1 MTITTGS
8 IMAKTPEAHDDAD
21 AHQKQPRNKRRP
33 RRATAAGTG
42 PTSADGTEPRLD
54 DVLPKA
60 KQLKKTPLSA
70 RDRWM
75 LGEKPPHY

>member
-1 MTITTGS
+1 
-8 IMAKTPEAHDDAD
+8 MAKTPEAPDDAD

-54 DVLPKA
+54 DVLPRAAAQKD
-60 KQLKKTPLSA
+60 SA
-70 RDRWM
+70 VST
-75 LGEKPPHY
+75 